1 MTRFIFL
8 LFFKYSPR
16 DGPLKIKKS
25 EKKWKNKTKQ
35 NKTKTKNNAIYFFS
49 LIVSSAYY
57 FIKRDFEFT

>member
-16 DGPLKIKKS
+16 DGPLKVKKS
-25 EKKWKNKTKQ
+25 EKSEKTKQ

>member
-25 EKKWKNKTKQ
+25 EKSEKNKKQ
-35 NKTKTKNNAIYFFS
+35 KQKQTQKQKNNAIYFFS
-49 LIVSSAYY
+49 LIVSSA
-57 FIKRDFEFT
+57 

>member
-25 EKKWKNKTKQ
+25 EKSEKTQQ

>member
-16 DGPLKIKKS
+16 DDPLKIKKS
-25 EKKWKNKTKQ
+25 EKSEKTKQ

>member
-25 EKKWKNKTKQ
+25 EKSEKTKQ

-57 FIKRDFEFT
+57 FIKRDFELT

>member
-25 EKKWKNKTKQ
+25 EKSKKTKQ

>member
-25 EKKWKNKTKQ
+25 EKSKKTKQ

-49 LIVSSAYY
+49 LIVSSAYH

>member
-25 EKKWKNKTKQ
+25 EKSEKNKTKQ
-35 NKTKTKNNAIYFFS
+35 NKNKNKKQRDLFFFFNS
-49 LIVSSAYY
+49 FQRILFY
-57 FIKRDFEFT
+57 

>member
-25 EKKWKNKTKQ
+25 EKSEKTKQ

-49 LIVSSAYY
+49 LIVSSAYH

>member
-25 EKKWKNKTKQ
+25 EKSEKTKQ

>member
-25 EKKWKNKTKQ
+25 EKSKKTKTKQ
-35 NKTKTKNNAIYFFS
+35 NKNKKQRDLFFFFNS
-49 LIVSSAYY
+49 FQRILFY
-57 FIKRDFEFT
+57 